1 MGSYMN
7 TRELAKY
14 LGINEKKVYSLIEE
28 KGLPG
33 TKVTGKWGFI
43 KELVDIWLEN
53 STENYPSVLHRLK
66 GFLMVAGSNDPLLEF
81 ALDEVARGDKG
92 FFPFFCNTGS
102 TEGLLMLKEKKVH
115 IAASHLLDQETG
127 EYNICQAASGLSEHK
142 LVVINFAYRKQ
153 GLMVKKGN
161 PKKIMGIEDL
171 AKKGTR
177 FANRQK
183 GAGTRVL
190 MDSLLKKAMIPIS
203 AVSGYDN
210 EVSTH
215 LDVALRVLR
224 NEADAGAGIMAT
236 ANLLGLGFI
245 PLKEERFDLLVPREY
260 FFAEEVA
267 ALMDIIR
274 SERFSKEAARF
285 GGYDTRD
292 SGKVIYTC

>member
-1 MGSYMN
+1 MESYMN

-28 KGLPG
+28 RGLPA

-66 GFLMVAGSNDPLLEF
+66 DFLMVAGSNDPLLEF
-81 ALDEVARGDKG
+81 AIDEVARGEKG

-102 TEGLLMLKEKKVH
+102 TEGLQILKEKKVH
-115 IAASHLLDQETG
+115 IAASHLFDQETG
-127 EYNICQAASGLSEHK
+127 EYNICQAGSGLSELR

-161 PKKIMGIEDL
+161 PKKVNGIEDL

-177 FANRQK
+177 FVNRQK

-190 MDSLLKKAMIPIS
+190 MDSLFKKAGITKTS
-203 AVSGYDN
+203 VAGYEN

-224 NEADAGAGIMAT
+224 GEADAGAGIMAT
-236 ANLLGLGFI
+236 ANLLGLDFI

-260 FFAEEVA
+260 FFAEEVTS
-267 ALMDIIR
+267 LMNIIR

>member
-1 MGSYMN
+1 MGNYMN
-7 TRELAKY
+7 TREVAKY

-28 KGLPG
+28 KGLPA
-33 TKVTGKWGFI
+33 TKATGKWGFI

-81 ALDEVARGDKG
+81 ALDEVARGGKG

-115 IAASHLLDQETG
+115 IAASHLFDQETG
-127 EYNICQAASGLSEHK
+127 EYNIGQIASDLSELR
-142 LVVINFAYRKQ
+142 LVIINFAYRKQ
-153 GLMVKKGN
+153 GIMVKKGN
-161 PKKIMGIEDL
+161 PKKIKGVEDL

-177 FANRQK
+177 FANRQE

-190 MDSLLKKAMIPIS
+190 MDSLLKKAGIAKS
-203 AVSGYDN
+203 AVSGYEN

-215 LDVALRVLR
+215 LDVGLRILR
-224 NEADAGAGIMAT
+224 DEADAGAGIMAT
-236 ANLLGLGFI
+236 ANLLGLDFI
-245 PLKEERFDLLVPREY
+245 TLKEERFDLFIPRDY
-260 FFAEEVA
+260 FFVEEVTS
-267 ALMDIIR
+267 LMEVIR
-274 SERFSKEAARF
+274 SERFSKEALRF

-292 SGKVIYTC
+292 SGKVIYTS

>member
-14 LGINEKKVYSLIEE
+14 LDINEKKVYSLIEE
-28 KGLPG
+28 RGLPA

-81 ALDEVARGDKG
+81 ALDEVARGSKG

-115 IAASHLLDQETG
+115 IAASHLFDQETG
-127 EYNICQAASGLSEHK
+127 EYNICQTASDLSEHR

-161 PKKIMGIEDL
+161 PKKIKSVDDL

-177 FANRQK
+177 FVNRQK

-190 MDSLLKKAMIPIS
+190 VDSLLKKAGIAETS
-203 AVSGYDN
+203 VSGYEN

-215 LDVALRVLR
+215 LDVALRVLSD
-224 NEADAGAGIMAT
+224 EADTGAGIMAT
-236 ANLLGLGFI
+236 ANLLGLDFI

-260 FFAEEVA
+260 FFAEEVTS
-267 ALMDIIR
+267 LMDIIK
-274 SERFSKEAARF
+274 SERFSKEAAMF